1 MGVDSAR
8 YVFRSTWHLP
18 AARGE
23 VYSAL
28 VDVGSYPLWW
38 PQVRAA
44 RQLDDTSGELCCR
57 SLLPY
62 ELSFV
67 VRREVEDAGAG
78 ILRAELVGDLTG
90 WSQWTVTEDGA
101 GTVAVFDENVR
112 VGSAMLRA
120 AGRLVRP
127 VLTFNHDAMMRS
139 GERGLRRH
147 LATKLSTG

>member
-18 AARGE
+18 AGRGE
-23 VYSAL
+23 VYRAL
-28 VDVGSYPLWW
+28 VDVGSYPQWW

-44 RQLDDTSGELCCR
+44 RQLDGTSGELRCR

-62 ELSFV
+62 ELRFV
-67 VRREVEDAGAG
+67 VRREVEDAAAG
-78 ILRAELVGDLTG
+78 ILRAELAGDLTG
-90 WSQWTVTEDGA
+90 WSQWTVSDDGA
-101 GTVAVFDENVR
+101 GTVAVFDEDVR
-112 VGSAMLRA
+112 VGNAMLRV

-127 VLTFNHDAMMRS
+127 VLTFNHDAMMRA

-147 LATKLSTG
+147 LATELSTE